1 MLPLLAQF
9 FWMGTSLSMLLG
21 TILAFF
27 LGLILLTSRR
37 LSRIIHANIYLRV
50 SMAAREA
57 LLQESEN
64 RYRSIFQH
72 SPLGV
77 LHFNRKGRITDCN
90 AKLLDVLDVLDVLG
104 VTRAQVIGYNLL
116 GNDADPAVGRAIRQT
131 FSGGGA
137 GYYEGTYTLP
147 DASSGTPLRAFFN
160 VVHSACHKQ
169 VGGIAIIEDFTQR
182 KRQEAI
188 IYRQAYYDALTDLPN
203 RRHFIESVQALWQ
216 KMPPSQGMLMFLD
229 LDRFKLINDTL
240 GHAAGDD
247 LLIQVSRRLEGS
259 ICHGDTV
266 ARLSG
271 DEFVLLALFD
281 DTIAV
286 PVEDQAAAYA
296 ECIQRELAVPY
307 RLESRSVD
315 VTPSIGY
322 TCLDTRIGDHEEALK
337 QADIAMYRAKTAG
350 RNRVYCYR
358 PAMREALQ
366 QAAAH
371 HTTPETTQL
380 VQDLNQF

>member
-1 MLPLLAQF
+1 
-9 FWMGTSLSMLLG
+9 
-21 TILAFF
+21 
-27 LGLILLTSRR
+27 
-37 LSRIIHANIYLRV
+37 
-50 SMAAREA
+50 
-57 LLQESEN
+57 
-64 RYRSIFQH
+64 
-72 SPLGV
+72 
-77 LHFNRKGRITDCN
+77 
-90 AKLLDVLDVLDVLG
+90 
-104 VTRAQVIGYNLL
+104 
-116 GNDADPAVGRAIRQT
+116 
-131 FSGGGA
+131 
-137 GYYEGTYTLP
+137 
-147 DASSGTPLRAFFN
+147 
-160 VVHSACHKQ
+160 
-169 VGGIAIIEDFTQR
+169 
-182 KRQEAI
+182 
-188 IYRQAYYDALTDLPN
+188 
-203 RRHFIESVQALWQ
+203 
-216 KMPPSQGMLMFLD
+216 MFLD